1 MKYIVVRKTDL
12 YVVSDPQFP
21 DFSANNVTIK
31 CHFKLNNPQVLAV
44 FVSKLHDELQPT
56 ITFCVTEKKMAE
68 YSKKAA
74 VKPKPLSVLRSLE
87 EKYVAVMKKLQ
98 FGRLRS
104 VNICVLEG
112 RYLRNMRSVALN
124 P

>member
-1 MKYIVVRKTDL
+1 
-12 YVVSDPQFP
+12 
-21 DFSANNVTIK
+21 
-31 CHFKLNNPQVLAV
+31 
-44 FVSKLHDELQPT
+44 
-56 ITFCVTEKKMAE
+56 MAE

-104 VNICVLEG
+104 GEYLCFRKQILKKYVIC
-112 RYLRNMRSVALN
+112 
-124 P
+124 

>member
-1 MKYIVVRKTDL
+1 
-12 YVVSDPQFP
+12 
-21 DFSANNVTIK
+21 
-31 CHFKLNNPQVLAV
+31 
-44 FVSKLHDELQPT
+44 
-56 ITFCVTEKKMAE
+56 MAE

-104 VNICVLEG
+104 VNVCVLES
-112 RYLRNMRSVALN
+112 RQWKNAWSVEQN
-124 P
+124 PLLF

>member
-1 MKYIVVRKTDL
+1 
-12 YVVSDPQFP
+12 
-21 DFSANNVTIK
+21 
-31 CHFKLNNPQVLAV
+31 
-44 FVSKLHDELQPT
+44 
-56 ITFCVTEKKMAE
+56 MAE

-104 VNICVLEG
+104 VNVCVLES
-112 RYLRNMRSVALN
+112 RQWKMCDLLN
-124 P
+124 RILYYFQS

>member
-1 MKYIVVRKTDL
+1 MFYL
-12 YVVSDPQFP
+12 
-21 DFSANNVTIK
+21 
-31 CHFKLNNPQVLAV
+31 
-44 FVSKLHDELQPT
+44 
-56 ITFCVTEKKMAE
+56 TEKKMAE

-104 VNICVLEG
+104 VWLF
-112 RYLRNMRSVALN
+112 VALESKYWRN
-124 P
+124 IGHLLYGIPSYVFKLPTTFTCDPWYSSYMLNYQSLYFQGYQPVHYLNY

>member
-1 MKYIVVRKTDL
+1 
-12 YVVSDPQFP
+12 
-21 DFSANNVTIK
+21 
-31 CHFKLNNPQVLAV
+31 
-44 FVSKLHDELQPT
+44 
-56 ITFCVTEKKMAE
+56 MAE

-104 VNICVLEG
+104 VNICVLES
-112 RYLRNMRSVALN
+112 RYLRNMQSVALN

>member
-1 MKYIVVRKTDL
+1 
-12 YVVSDPQFP
+12 
-21 DFSANNVTIK
+21 
-31 CHFKLNNPQVLAV
+31 
-44 FVSKLHDELQPT
+44 
-56 ITFCVTEKKMAE
+56 MAE

-104 VNICVLEG
+104 GIFVFYKADAEEICNLLDG
-112 RYLRNMRSVALN
+112 TPNYF
-124 P
+124 